1 VNWPND
7 KKDFHFI
14 QKIKRM
20 CFSASASFGAGVL
33 LTGIYVATKRKA
45 TSPSQ
50 TYFAS
55 IPLIFGAQQITEGFV
70 WLSLTGSASPNIQ
83 QVATYLFLFI
93 AQVVWPLWVPYS
105 ILKLQPKEQRR
116 RSEYMLV
123 AMGAIV
129 SIYNSYCLL
138 SFPVQAEVM
147 EHHISYKQDY
157 PAELLPYIGSLYI
170 AATIFPPFLSRV
182 SGMWMLGTSVL
193 ISYLITT
200 LFYVHATVS
209 VWCFFA
215 SIISAAIYAIM
226 YKIHNSNSVLVAAV

>member
-1 VNWPND
+1 
-7 KKDFHFI
+7 
-14 QKIKRM
+14 M
-20 CFSASASFGAGVL
+20 CFSANASFGAGVL
-33 LTGIYVATKRKA
+33 LTGIYVATKRKT

-55 IPLIFGAQQITEGFV
+55 IPLIFAAQQITEGFV
-70 WLSLTGSASPNIQ
+70 WLSLTGTAYASMQ
-83 QVATYLFLFI
+83 QVTTYIFLFI
-93 AQVVWPLWVPYS
+93 AQVVWPIWVPYS

-123 AMGAIV
+123 AMGAVV

-138 SFPVQAEVM
+138 NFTVKAEVM
-147 EHHISYKQDY
+147 GHHISYKQDY
-157 PAELLPYIGSLYI
+157 PTALLPYIGFLYI
-170 AATIFPPFLSRV
+170 AATIFPPFLSRA

-215 SIISAAIYAIM
+215 SIISAAIYAIIDKM
-226 YKIHNSNSVLVAAV
+226 HNSNSINANKTSAVIIE

>member
-1 VNWPND
+1 
-7 KKDFHFI
+7 
-14 QKIKRM
+14 M

-33 LTGIYVATKRKA
+33 LTGIYVATKRRA

-50 TYFAS
+50 TYFVS
-55 IPLIFGAQQITEGFV
+55 IPLIFAIQQVTEGFV
-70 WLSLTGSASPNIQ
+70 WLSLTSTAYASLQ
-83 QVATYLFLFI
+83 QVATYIFLFI
-93 AQVVWPLWVPYS
+93 AQVVWPIWVPYS

-116 RSEYMLV
+116 RSENMLLI
-123 AMGAIV
+123 AGAIV
-129 SIYNSYCLL
+129 SLYNIYCLL
-138 SFPVQAEVM
+138 NFTVEAAIM
-147 EHHISYKQDY
+147 EHHISYKQNY
-157 PAELLPYIGSLYI
+157 PAAILPYIGTLYI

-215 SIISAAIYAIM
+215 SIISAAIYAIIV
-226 YKIHNSNSVLVAAV
+226 KTHNSNSVIVDNSSAIIIE

>member
-1 VNWPND
+1 
-7 KKDFHFI
+7 
-14 QKIKRM
+14 M
-20 CFSASASFGAGVL
+20 CFSASASFGAGAL
-33 LTGIYVATKRKA
+33 LTGIYVASIRKV

-55 IPLIFGAQQITEGFV
+55 IPLIFGVQQITEGFV
-70 WLSLTGSASPNIQ
+70 WLSLTGNASPNLE

-93 AQVVWPLWVPYS
+93 AQIVWPLWVPYS

-116 RSEYMLV
+116 RSEYVLV

-129 SIYNSYCLL
+129 SLYNSYCLL
-138 SFPVQAEVM
+138 NYTVKAEIM

-157 PAELLPYIGSLYI
+157 PTALLPYIGFLYI
-170 AATIFPPFLSRV
+170 AATIFPPFLSRA

-226 YKIHNSNSVLVAAV
+226 YKIHNSNSVIVAAA

>member
-1 VNWPND
+1 
-7 KKDFHFI
+7 
-14 QKIKRM
+14 M
-20 CFSASASFGAGVL
+20 CFSASASFGAGAL
-33 LTGIYVATKRKA
+33 LTGIYVASKRKT

-55 IPLIFGAQQITEGFV
+55 IPLIFAAQQITEGFV
-70 WLSLTGSASPNIQ
+70 WLSLTGSAYASMQ
-83 QVATYLFLFI
+83 QVTTYIFLFI
-93 AQVVWPLWVPYS
+93 AQVVWPIWVPYS
-105 ILKLQPKEQRR
+105 ILKLQQKEQRR
-116 RSEYMLV
+116 RSEYILV
-123 AMGAIV
+123 AMGAVV

-138 SFPVQAEVM
+138 NFTVQAEVM

-157 PAELLPYIGSLYI
+157 PAELLPYIGFLYI
-170 AATIFPPFLSRV
+170 AATIFPPFLSRA

-215 SIISAAIYAIM
+215 SIISAAIYAIIDKM
-226 YKIHNSNSVLVAAV
+226 HNSNSVIVAAV

>member
-1 VNWPND
+1 
-7 KKDFHFI
+7 
-14 QKIKRM
+14 M
-20 CFSASASFGAGVL
+20 CFSASASFGAGAL
-33 LTGIYVATKRKA
+33 LTGIYVASIRKA

-55 IPLIFGAQQITEGFV
+55 IPLIFAAQQITEGFV
-70 WLSLTGSASPNIQ
+70 WLSLTGTAYASMQ
-83 QVATYLFLFI
+83 QVTTYIFLFI
-93 AQVVWPLWVPYS
+93 AQIVWPLWVPYS

-116 RSEYMLV
+116 RSEYVLV

-129 SIYNSYCLL
+129 SVYNSYCLL
-138 SFPVQAEVM
+138 NYTVKAEIM

-157 PAELLPYIGSLYI
+157 PTALLPYIGFLYI
-170 AATIFPPFLSRV
+170 ASTIFPPFLSRA

-215 SIISAAIYAIM
+215 SIISAAIYAIIDKM
-226 YKIHNSNSVLVAAV
+226 HNSNSVIVAAV

>member
-1 VNWPND
+1 
-7 KKDFHFI
+7 
-14 QKIKRM
+14 M
-20 CFSASASFGAGVL
+20 CFSASASFGAGAL
-33 LTGIYVATKRKA
+33 LTGIYVATKRKT

-55 IPLIFGAQQITEGFV
+55 IPLIFAAQQITEGFV
-70 WLSLTGSASPNIQ
+70 WLSLTGTAYASMQ
-83 QVATYLFLFI
+83 QVTTYIFLFI
-93 AQVVWPLWVPYS
+93 AQVVWPIWVPYS
-105 ILKLQPKEQRR
+105 ILKLQQKEQRR
-116 RSEYMLV
+116 RSEYILV
-123 AMGAIV
+123 AMGAVV

-138 SFPVQAEVM
+138 NFTVQAEVM

-170 AATIFPPFLSRV
+170 AATIFPPFFSRA

-215 SIISAAIYAIM
+215 SIISAAIYAIIDKM
-226 YKIHNSNSVLVAAV
+226 HSSNSMNATKTSAIIIE

>member
-1 VNWPND
+1 
-7 KKDFHFI
+7 
-14 QKIKRM
+14 M
-20 CFSASASFGAGVL
+20 CFSASASFGAGAL
-33 LTGIYVATKRKA
+33 LTGIYVASKRKA

-55 IPLIFGAQQITEGFV
+55 IPLIFAAQQITEGFV
-70 WLSLTGSASPNIQ
+70 WLSLTGTAYASMQ
-83 QVATYLFLFI
+83 QVATYIFLFI
-93 AQVVWPLWVPYS
+93 AQVVWPIWVPYS

-116 RSEYMLV
+116 RSEYVLV
-123 AMGAIV
+123 AMGAVV

-138 SFPVQAEVM
+138 SFPVEAEIM
-147 EHHISYKQDY
+147 EHHIFYKQDY
-157 PAELLPYIGSLYI
+157 PTELLPYIGFLYI

-182 SGMWMLGTSVL
+182 RGMWMLGTSVL

-215 SIISAAIYAIM
+215 SIISASIYAIID
-226 YKIHNSNSVLVAAV
+226 KTQNSNSIDANKTSAIIIE

>member
-1 VNWPND
+1 
-7 KKDFHFI
+7 
-14 QKIKRM
+14 M
-20 CFSASASFGAGVL
+20 CFSASASFGAGAL
-33 LTGIYVATKRKA
+33 LTGIYVASKRKT

-50 TYFAS
+50 TYFAG

-70 WLSLTGSASPNIQ
+70 WLSLTGNAYASLQ
-83 QVATYLFLFI
+83 QVATYTFLFI

-116 RSEYMLV
+116 RSEYVLV

-129 SIYNSYCLL
+129 SVYNSYCLL
-138 SFPVQAEVM
+138 HFTVKAEIM

-157 PAELLPYIGSLYI
+157 PTALLPYIGFLYI

-226 YKIHNSNSVLVAAV
+226 SKIHNSNSVIVAAA

>member
-1 VNWPND
+1 
-7 KKDFHFI
+7 
-14 QKIKRM
+14 M

-33 LTGIYVATKRKA
+33 LTGIYVASKRK
-45 TSPSQ
+45 TTLPSQ
-50 TYFAS
+50 NYFAS
-55 IPLIFGAQQITEGFV
+55 IPLIFGVQQITEGFV
-70 WLSLTGSASPNIQ
+70 WLSLTGNASPNLQ
-83 QVATYLFLFI
+83 QVATYMFLFI

-116 RSEYMLV
+116 RSAYILV

-138 SFPVQAEVM
+138 NFTVKAEIM
-147 EHHISYKQDY
+147 EHHISYEQNN
-157 PAELLPYIGSLYI
+157 PAAFLPYIGFLYL
-170 AATIFPPFLSRV
+170 AATILPPFLSRI

-200 LFYVHATVS
+200 LFYVHASVS

-226 YKIHNSNSVLVAAV
+226 YKIHNSNSVFVDNSSAIIIE

>member
-1 VNWPND
+1 
-7 KKDFHFI
+7 
-14 QKIKRM
+14 
-20 CFSASASFGAGVL
+20 L
-33 LTGIYVATKRKA
+33 
-45 TSPSQ
+45 
-50 TYFAS
+50 
-55 IPLIFGAQQITEGFV
+55 E
-70 WLSLTGSASPNIQ
+70 

-93 AQVVWPLWVPYS
+93 AQIVWPLWVPYS

-116 RSEYMLV
+116 RSEYVLV

-129 SIYNSYCLL
+129 SLYNSYCLL
-138 SFPVQAEVM
+138 NYTVKAEIM

-157 PAELLPYIGSLYI
+157 PTAFLPYIGFLYI
-170 AATIFPPFLSRV
+170 AATIFPPFLSRA

-215 SIISAAIYAIM
+215 SIISAALYAIM
-226 YKIHNSNSVLVAAV
+226 SKIHNSNSVIVAAA